1 MFKKYYD
8 MIKKYFSLGANS
20 KKYLFHLFLS
30 AILRSLSFLLIPFMA
45 AKIVE
50 YATAS
55 NYEMA
60 GVYDASTIILYLIK
74 IMPYLHIINFKN
86 ES

>member
-55 NYEMA
+55 NYEIA
-60 GVYDASTIILYLIK
+60 GVYVITFLICSLF
-74 IMPYLHIINFKN
+74 YVRCV
-86 ES
+86 

>member
-1 MFKKYYD
+1 MRFTKCYSLENRQARLGVFDSLKKYYD

-45 AKIVE
+45 AENCRICN
-50 YATAS
+50 S
-55 NYEMA
+55 
-60 GVYDASTIILYLIK
+60 
-74 IMPYLHIINFKN
+74 
-86 ES
+86 